1 MFSRVFWLFEKHEA
15 GTAGRDASPPC
26 CLYIHALYFHNSD
39 CHRLCAAVR
48 VYAYSLLVWKHLAWN
63 WACVHLH
70 VNTYMLHASAC
81 VFCSNM
87 HVLYIWRH
95 LWISTSF
102 ILVIIKWNS
111 GGSFNYQSMKP
122 NQLFLIIKS
131 SLRNLIGWRFRDNDL
146 RSLCDLLFFL
156 LGSRDLVSCLS
167 CLLVLYC
174 YASKPLWRNFADR
187 QCTSVSWHPETVY
200 GFYFNSLVQCKA
212 KLLHKE
218 NLW

>member
-1 MFSRVFWLFEKHEA
+1 MRLELLGEMLHPRAAYIFMLYTSTTLTATDCVHQSVFMHIPYL
-15 GTAGRDASPPC
+15 
-26 CLYIHALYFHNSD
+26 
-39 CHRLCAAVR
+39 
-48 VYAYSLLVWKHLAWN
+48 
-63 WACVHLH
+63 HLH
-70 VNTYMLHASAC
+70 VNTHMLHASAC

-218 NLW
+218 NFW

>member
-1 MFSRVFWLFEKHEA
+1 MRLELLGEMLHPVLLIYSCFILPQLWLPP
-15 GTAGRDASPPC
+15 TVCSSP
-26 CLYIHALYFHNSD
+26 CLCIF
-39 CHRLCAAVR
+39 V
-48 VYAYSLLVWKHLAWN
+48 LVWKHLAWN

-70 VNTYMLHASAC
+70 VNTHMLHASAC

-87 HVLYIWRH
+87 HVLYMWRH
-95 LWISTSF
+95 LWICTSF
-102 ILVIIKWNS
+102 ILVIIKRNS

-122 NQLFLIIKS
+122 NQLFLIITS
-131 SLRNLIGWRFRDNDL
+131 NFRNLIGWRFRDNDL

-187 QCTSVSWHPETVY
+187 
-200 GFYFNSLVQCKA
+200 
-212 KLLHKE
+212 
-218 NLW
+218 

>member
-1 MFSRVFWLFEKHEA
+1 MCSSPCLCIFPTCVETLSMKLSLCTPSCKYTYATCVCLCVLLKH
-15 GTAGRDASPPC
+15 
-26 CLYIHALYFHNSD
+26 
-39 CHRLCAAVR
+39 
-48 VYAYSLLVWKHLAWN
+48 
-63 WACVHLH
+63 AC
-70 VNTYMLHASAC
+70 TI
-81 VFCSNM
+81 
-87 HVLYIWRH
+87 YIWRH